1 MYPEIILHVQKLTGH
16 PFIEIVLRGNSA
28 IDSALSLVPK
38 NKIILIPEEGGWIHY
53 QKAPDKL
60 CLGCVEIK
68 CHDARIDLK
77 DLEDKLRKNPC
88 GAFLYQNPGG
98 YFAEQ
103 PVKEIY
109 DLCRKYGCL
118 AIMDVSGA
126 IGTKLCDGRYA
137 DILIGSFGEWKL
149 VEAKGGG
156 FISCQKKEIFEKL
169 KLEKLDDPKQLQIIF
184 EKLQELPER
193 IDFLLKKRE
202 KIVSE
207 LQKQK
212 LAVVHPNDLGFVAV
226 IKFSGEKEKRDL
238 VEFCQIRNL
247 PYTLCPRYIR
257 LNSPAVSIEVKQM
270 NKIKPIVV
278 TPVN

>member
-1 MYPEIILHVQKLTGH
+1 MHQEIVSSIQKLTNH
-16 PFIEIVLRGNSA
+16 KFVEVVLRGNSA
-28 IDSALSLVPK
+28 IDSALSLIPK

-53 QKAPDKL
+53 QKAPNKL
-60 CLGCVEIK
+60 CLGCVEVK
-68 CHDARIDLK
+68 CQDAKIDLK
-77 DLEDKLRKNPC
+77 DLEDKLKRNPC

-103 PVKEIY
+103 PIKEIY
-109 DLCRKYGCL
+109 DLCRKYNCL
-118 AIMDVSGA
+118 VILDVSGA

-156 FISCQKKEIFEKL
+156 FISCQKKELFDQL
-169 KLEKLDDPKQLQIIF
+169 KLEKLDDPKQLAVIF
-184 EKLQELPER
+184 EKLQELSGR

-202 KIVSE
+202 RIISE

-212 LAVVHPNDLGFVAV
+212 FEIVHPNDLGFVIV

-257 LNSPAVSIEVKQM
+257 LNKSAVCIEVKQM
-270 NKIKPIVV
+270 ED
-278 TPVN
+278 

>member
-1 MYPEIILHVQKLTGH
+1 MHQEIVSSIQKLTNH
-16 PFIEIVLRGNSA
+16 KFAEIVLRGNSA

-53 QKAPDKL
+53 QKAPNKL
-60 CLGCVEIK
+60 YLGCVEVK
-68 CHDARIDLK
+68 CQDAKIDLK

-98 YFAEQ
+98 YFAEE
-103 PVKEIY
+103 PIKEIY
-109 DLCRKYGCL
+109 DLCLKHGCL
-118 AIMDVSGA
+118 VILDVSGA

-137 DILIGSFGEWKL
+137 DILVGSFGEWKL

-156 FISCQKKEIFEKL
+156 FISCQKKELFDQL
-169 KLEKLDDPKQLQIIF
+169 KLEKLDDPKQLVTIF
-184 EKLQELPER
+184 EKLNELPGR

-202 KIVSE
+202 KIILE

-212 LAVVHPNDLGFVAV
+212 FEIVHPPDLGFVTV
-226 IKFSGEKEKRDL
+226 VKYSGEKEKRDL

-257 LNSPAVSIEVKQM
+257 LNKPAVCIEVKQM
-270 NKIKPIVV
+270 ED
-278 TPVN
+278 